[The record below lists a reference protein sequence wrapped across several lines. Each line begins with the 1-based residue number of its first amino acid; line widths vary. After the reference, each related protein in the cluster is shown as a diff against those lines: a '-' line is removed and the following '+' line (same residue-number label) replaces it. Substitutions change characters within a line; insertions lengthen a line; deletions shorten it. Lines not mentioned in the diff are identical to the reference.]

1 MINILY
7 GIPFHPTGPI
17 TRNESDQLGK
27 RRRAIATTEM
37 MQLARVH
44 GPADVRL
51 DEVPVPPCG
60 PGEALVRVHACGIC
74 GSDLGYIAQ
83 GGLGG
88 VEPLLQPLP
97 IGHEFA
103 GTVEAVGPGVA
114 GVAPGMRVAVNPD
127 RAYIGGGGPD
137 GAMAPFI
144 RVAGAEIGETLFA
157 LPDHLSFAHAAL
169 AEPLSVGLHGLRVG
183 GACASDRIAIL
194 GAGPI
199 GLCTLVMA
207 RHLGATDIAIFDRV
221 PERLERA
228 RALGAGLAVNVDD
241 EPLTEALARFHGRGE
256 RFGSPFVG
264 TDLFV
269 DCAGS
274 AGALA
279 EVVAVAKYRARIA
292 VIALHHKPLAL
303 DLWRMMANE
312 ITVAGSIADNRAAE
326 FGEAIAML
334 AHRGQDLSAL
344 ISHSF
349 DFSRFHEALAVAA
362 DGARAAKVMLTF
374 PEAA

>member
-1 MINILY
+1 M
-7 GIPFHPTGPI
+7 
-17 TRNESDQLGK
+17 
-27 RRRAIATTEM
+27 ATAATM
-37 MQLARVH
+37 RLARVH

-51 DEVPVPPCG
+51 DQVPVPSCG
-60 PGEALVRVHACGIC
+60 PGEALVRVAACGVC

-88 VEPLLQPLP
+88 VEPLPQPLP

-103 GTVEAVGPGVA
+103 GTVVAVGEGVA
-114 GVAPGMRVAVNPD
+114 GVTPGLRVAVNPD

-137 GAMAPFI
+137 GAMAPYI
-144 RVAGAEIGETLFA
+144 RVAGAEIGETLFP
-157 LPDHLSFAHAAL
+157 LPDTLSFEHAAL

-183 GACASDRIAIL
+183 GMRASDRIAIL

-228 RALGAGLAVNVDD
+228 RALGAALAVNVGQ
-241 EPLTEALARFHGRGE
+241 ESLTSALARFHGSGE

-274 AGALA
+274 AAALE
-279 EVVAVAKYRARIA
+279 EVVAVAKYRARIS
-292 VIALHHKPLAL
+292 VVALHHKPLAL

-326 FGEAIAML
+326 FGEAVAML
-334 AHRGQDLSAL
+334 AQGAQDLSAL

-349 DFSRFHEALAVAA
+349 AFDRFHDALAVAA

-374 PEAA
+374 PEPA

>member
-1 MINILY
+1 ML
-7 GIPFHPTGPI
+7 
-17 TRNESDQLGK
+17 
-27 RRRAIATTEM
+27 A
-37 MQLARVH
+37 ARVH
-44 GPADVRL
+44 GPRDVRL
-51 DEVPVPPCG
+51 DEITVPAPG
-60 PGEALVRVHACGIC
+60 PGEALVRIGACGIC

-88 VEPLLQPLP
+88 VEPLKAPLP
-97 IGHEFA
+97 IGHECA
-103 GTVEAVGPGVA
+103 GTVMAVGGGVR
-114 GVAPGMRVAVNPD
+114 GVSPGMRVAINPD

-137 GAMAPFI
+137 GAMAPFL
-144 RVAGAEIGETLFA
+144 RVQGAEIGETLFA
-157 LPDHLSFAHAAL
+157 LPDALSFERAAL

-183 GACASDRIAIL
+183 AARASDKIAIL

-207 RHLGATDIAIFDRV
+207 RHLGATDIAVFDRV

-228 RALGAGLAVNVDD
+228 RTLGAGLAINVAG
-241 EPLTEALARFHGRGE
+241 ESLTSALGRFHGEGE
-256 RFGSPFVG
+256 RFGSTFVG

-274 AGALA
+274 AAALE
-279 EVVAVAKYRARIA
+279 EVVAAAKYRARISI
-292 VIALHHKPLAL
+292 VALHHKPLAL

-334 AHRGQDLSAL
+334 AHAGQDLSAL

-374 PEAA
+374 PEPA

>member
-1 MINILY
+1 M
-7 GIPFHPTGPI
+7 
-17 TRNESDQLGK
+17 
-27 RRRAIATTEM
+27 ATAATM
-37 MQLARVH
+37 RLARVH

-51 DEVPVPPCG
+51 DQVPVPTCG
-60 PGEALVRVHACGIC
+60 PGEALVRVAACGVC

-88 VEPLLQPLP
+88 VEPLSQPLP

-103 GTVEAVGPGVA
+103 GTVVAVGEGVA
-114 GVAPGMRVAVNPD
+114 GVTPGLRVAVNPD

-144 RVAGAEIGETLFA
+144 RVAGAEIGETLFPLA
-157 LPDHLSFAHAAL
+157 ASLSFEQAAL
-169 AEPLSVGLHGLRVG
+169 AEPLSVGLHGLCVG
-183 GACASDRIAIL
+183 GAKASDRIAIL

-207 RHLGATDIAIFDRV
+207 RHLGATDVAIFDRV

-228 RALGAGLAVNVDD
+228 RALGAGLAVNIG
-241 EPLTEALARFHGRGE
+241 EESLTSALARFHGSGE
-256 RFGSPFVG
+256 RFGSAFVG

-274 AGALA
+274 AAAL
-279 EVVAVAKYRARIA
+279 EDVVAVAKYRARIS
-292 VIALHHKPLAL
+292 VVALHHKPLAL

-326 FGEAIAML
+326 FGEAVAML
-334 AHRGQDLSAL
+334 AQGKQDLLPL

-349 DFSRFHEALAVAA
+349 AFDRFHDALAVAA

-374 PEAA
+374 PEPA